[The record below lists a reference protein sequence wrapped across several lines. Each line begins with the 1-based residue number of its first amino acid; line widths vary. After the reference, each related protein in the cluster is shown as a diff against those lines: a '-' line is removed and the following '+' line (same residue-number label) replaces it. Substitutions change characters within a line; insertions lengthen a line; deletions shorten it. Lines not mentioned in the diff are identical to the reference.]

1 MEKEEAER
9 LLLGQVDLAK
19 EKQTLLKGTP
29 ERINATLGR
38 AIKAGYG
45 HIHPA
50 WAIPLFLSRN

>member
-9 LLLGQVDLAK
+9 LLLGQVNLAK
-19 EKQTLLKGTP
+19 EKQTLLKGLP
-29 ERINATLGR
+29 EQINATLEG